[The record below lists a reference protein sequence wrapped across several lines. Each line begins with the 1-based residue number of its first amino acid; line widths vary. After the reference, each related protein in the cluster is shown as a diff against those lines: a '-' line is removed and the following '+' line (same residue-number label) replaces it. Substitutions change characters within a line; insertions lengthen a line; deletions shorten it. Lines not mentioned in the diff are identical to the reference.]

1 VPKPRI
7 LAIAN
12 QKGGVGKT
20 TTAVNLGAGLA
31 RKGLSVLVVD
41 ADPQGNASTGLGIRG
56 DQRAANLYG
65 VLAEQVPAS
74 AAIIETAQ
82 PGLSVLPANQDLA
95 AMEVEL
101 VDAEQ
106 RQYSFKER
114 LSEAVTG
121 FDIVLIDCPPALGLL
136 TLNGLSWA
144 DHVLVPLQAEFF
156 ALEGLAS
163 LLKTL
168 DRVKRGAN
176 PALTLLG
183 VVLTMYDRR
192 NNLAQQVEQDVNHHL
207 RGRVF
212 KVQIPR
218 NVRLSEAP
226 SHGVPIFDY
235 DARSLGAQAYEAL
248 TGEVMDALG
257 LKGA

>member
-1 VPKPRI
+1 MPKPVI

-31 RKGLSVLVVD
+31 RKGLRVLVVD
-41 ADPQGNASTGLGIRG
+41 ADPQGNASTGLGIMA
-56 DQRAANLYG
+56 DQREANLYG
-65 VLAEQVPAS
+65 VLAGQVPAAS
-74 AAIIETAQ
+74 AIQQAGQE
-82 PGLSVLPANQDLA
+82 GLFVLPANQDLA

-101 VDAEQ
+101 VEAEQ

-114 LSEAVTG
+114 LTAAVAD
-121 FDIVLIDCPPALGLL
+121 FDVVLIDCPPALGLL

-144 DHVLVPLQAEFF
+144 DQVIVPLQAEFF

-176 PALTLLG
+176 PDLSLLG

-212 KVQIPR
+212 KVKIPR

-226 SHGVPIFDY
+226 SHGIPIFDY
-235 DARSLGAQAYEAL
+235 DARSLGAQAYEDL
-248 TGEVMDALG
+248 TDEVVDALG